1 MTNLQEEV
9 GGACFEHWEEER
21 ERKREREEAVGI
33 ETSNYMQ
40 AQATNVC
47 RNIKCCTPFSA
58 AAAKVSIMHLGTY
71 NYNYYYFVHL

>member
-9 GGACFEHWEEER
+9 GGACFEHW
-21 ERKREREEAVGI
+21 KREREEAVGI

-58 AAAKVSIMHLGTY
+58 AAKVSIMHLGTY